1 MRYLTKKDLIVD
13 AFERLIDESSK
24 DEEGILD
31 DQVDRAIEIV
41 ETYIGRRYDVT
52 AIFDDHNPIRNEV
65 LISIISR
72 ITLYKTVRR
81 NAARKV
87 PADYK
92 EDYDDAME
100 DLEKI
105 NTGRLKL
112 EGLPLAKDDQ
122 GNVKSTSISG
132 NNSNK
137 DFYI

>member
-13 AFERLIDESSK
+13 AFERLIDESSN
-24 DEEGILD
+24 DTEGILD
-31 DQVDRAIEIV
+31 DQVSRAIEIV
-41 ETYIGRRYDVT
+41 ETYIGARYDVT
-52 AIFDDHNPIRNEV
+52 AIFHEQTPIRNEV

-72 ITLYKTVRR
+72 IAIYKTIKR

-87 PADYK
+87 PTDYK
-92 EDYDDAME
+92 DDYDDAME

-105 NTGRLKL
+105 STGRIKL
-112 EGLPLAKDDQ
+112 EGLPPAKDDQ
-122 GNVKSTSISG
+122 GNVKSNSIFG